1 MFLYVILALV
11 LLYVF
16 FFKIDSDLTLYFYDK
31 FSPSLHKLSGKTVWV
46 VGSSSGI
53 GESLALQLAKL
64 DCKIILTSRST
75 DKLVELKKQCLQLS
89 NKLTEDDIYIADFDV
104 TDNEMI
110 KSKFEEI
117 KKRFSNIDLLINN
130 AGRLY
135 LSKFLEDN
143 EEDVAQLFQLNYFAN
158 LNVTREV
165 IRFWK
170 QTNQTGQIA
179 VTSSTAVYMEY
190 PFIQHYSVTK
200 KALNA
205 AYNALRIEHK
215 IPITLIC
222 PGPVYT
228 GIYANS
234 FIKGENRNPDHAVFF
249 NMTSERCAELSL
261 VPVAN
266 QLSEV
271 WVSKQYY
278 LFLIYVGKIAPL
290 TLNKIAT
297 LLMRESILERICN
310 VILAEKKTD
319 CLKLEA
325 VSLKSE

>member
-1 MFLYVILALV
+1 MFLYVLIAIV
-11 LLYVF
+11 LLYIF
-16 FFKIDSDLTLYFYDK
+16 FFKIDADLTLYLYDK
-31 FSPSLHKLSGKTVWV
+31 LSPSLHKLKGKTVWI

-64 DCKIILTSRST
+64 DCKLILTARST
-75 DKLVELKKQCLQLS
+75 DKLIELKKECLKISKSLS
-89 NKLTEDDIYIADFDV
+89 DDDIYIADFDV
-104 TDNEMI
+104 TNKKMI
-110 KSKFEEI
+110 KMKFEEI
-117 KKRFSNIDLLINN
+117 KKRFANIDLLINN

-135 LSKFLEDN
+135 LSKFLEDDQDDI
-143 EEDVAQLFQLNYFAN
+143 EKLFQLNYFAN

-200 KALNA
+200 RALNA

-215 IPITLIC
+215 LPITLIL
-222 PGPVYT
+222 PGPVET
-228 GIYANS
+228 PIYSNS
-234 FIKGENRNPDHAVFF
+234 FIKNEKRNPDHAVFF

-261 VPVAN
+261 VAIAN
-266 QLSEV
+266 QFSEV

-297 LLMRESILERICN
+297 FVMREPLLEKVRN
-310 VILAEKKTD
+310 VILKD
-319 CLKLEA
+319 Q
-325 VSLKSE
+325 

>member
-1 MFLYVILALV
+1 MFILFLYAIVAFVAL
-11 LLYVF
+11 YYF
-16 FFKIDSDLTLYFYDK
+16 FFKIDADVTLYLYDLL
-31 FSPSLHKLSGKTVWV
+31 SPSLDKLSGKTVWV

-64 DCKIILTSRST
+64 DCKLILTSRST
-75 DKLVELKKQCLQLS
+75 DKLVELKKQCLSLS
-89 NKLTEDDIYIADFDV
+89 NKLTEEDIYIADFDV
-104 TDNEMI
+104 TDKSMI
-110 KSKFEEI
+110 ETKFEEI

-135 LSKFLEDN
+135 LSKFLEDDQ
-143 EEDVAQLFQLNYFAN
+143 EDIEKLFQLNYFAN

-215 IPITLIC
+215 VPITLIC

-234 FIKGENRNPDHAVFF
+234 FIKGENRNPDHALFF

-261 VPVAN
+261 VAIAN
-266 QLSEV
+266 QFSEV

-278 LFLIYVGKIAPL
+278 LFLIYIGKIAPL
-290 TLNKIAT
+290 TLNKVAT
-297 LLMRESILERICN
+297 LIMREPLLERVRT
-310 VILAEKKTD
+310 VILKD
-319 CLKLEA
+319 H
-325 VSLKSE
+325 